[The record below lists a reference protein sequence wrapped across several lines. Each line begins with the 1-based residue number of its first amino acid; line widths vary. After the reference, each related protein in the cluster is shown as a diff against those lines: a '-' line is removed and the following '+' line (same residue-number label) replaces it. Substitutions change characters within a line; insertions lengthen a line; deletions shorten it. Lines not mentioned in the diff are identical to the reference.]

1 MSAILKQKLQQA
13 RISADERARR
23 KAAID
28 FGRGSVRLEGF
39 VMSAEVEKLSGQYIE
54 GAMTME
60 ELMRAVKALAPR
72 QAAGSL

>member
-1 MSAILKQKLQQA
+1 MSAILKPKLQQA